1 MSESI
6 SIKLDKIK
14 LDKMME
20 ELQKLSGDPTL
31 LLCLYQIFQV
41 IIGLGIC
48 HLVPPCFNEKLV
60 EDTSSTLRE
69 TGISS
74 SVPITDPDLWKATL
88 CFYNHGCPKCQAIC
102 CLNDLLVLPKEE
114 NALLNPRLCESVS
127 RCVLGGAGIFNISL
141 LFALLRTSPDFRE
154 DSLIL
159 FALENCVK
167 KDKRSETL
175 EIAKMFFKA
184 TDDLRMDFLFS
195 EPRDSAEKRN
205 TRFANLRRIEL
216 EVCREKYAK
225 DIARIQ
231 EEKAKEKAAALE
243 EKKSKMQ
250 KCYICFGDPIE
261 SPPVFFPIT
270 CEHKICCEKCS
281 NDGGEKLNHRC
292 PVCHEEFTD
301 DNIWYR

>member
-1 MSESI
+1 MSESMPI
-6 SIKLDKIK
+6 IKLDKIS
-14 LDKMME
+14 E
-20 ELQKLSGDPTL
+20 ELTTLSGEPTL
-31 LLCLYQIFQV
+31 LRCLYQVFQV
-41 IIGLGIC
+41 IVGLGIC
-48 HLVPPCFNEKLV
+48 HLVPQCFNEKLV

-74 SVPITDPDLWKATL
+74 SVPITDPNLWNATL
-88 CFYNHGCPKCQAIC
+88 CFYNNGCPKCHAIC

-114 NALLNPRLCESVS
+114 NALLNPILCESVS

-154 DSLIL
+154 NSLIL

-175 EIAKMFFKA
+175 EIANIFFDA
-184 TDDLRMDFLFS
+184 TDYLRMDFLFS

-205 TRFANLRRIEL
+205 IRFAYLRRIEL
-216 EVCREKYAK
+216 ELCREKYAE

-261 SPPVFFPIT
+261 YPPVF
-270 CEHKICCEKCS
+270 S
-281 NDGGEKLNHRC
+281 RYN
-292 PVCHEEFTD
+292 V
-301 DNIWYR
+301 

>member
-1 MSESI
+1 M
-6 SIKLDKIK
+6 K
-14 LDKMME
+14 
-20 ELQKLSGDPTL
+20 ELTKLSDDPTL
-31 LLCLYQIFQV
+31 LRCLYQVFQV
-41 IIGLGIC
+41 IVGLGIC
-48 HLVPPCFNEKLV
+48 HLVPQCFNEKLV

-74 SVPITDPDLWKATL
+74 SVPITYLNLWKATL
-88 CFYNHGCPKCQAIC
+88 CFYNNGCPKCHAIC

-141 LFALLRTSPDFRE
+141 LFALLRTSPDFGK

-175 EIAKMFFKA
+175 EIANIFFDA
-184 TDDLRMDFLFS
+184 TRELNLNFLFS

-216 EVCREKYAK
+216 ELCREEYAK

-243 EKKSKMQ
+243 EKKSRMP
-250 KCYICFGDPIE
+250 KCYICDGDPTK
-261 SPPVFFPIT
+261 SPPVYFPIT
-270 CEHKICCEKCS
+270 CRHKICCEKCS
-281 NDGGEKLNHRC
+281 DLENGGEKLNHRC
-292 PVCHEEFTD
+292 PVCQNQFTD
-301 DNIWYR
+301 DDIWYR